1 MKYIVIL
8 FRSVFFYFF
17 ITIVYRLMGKREIGE
32 LSVIDFIVSI
42 FIAEL
47 VAISI
52 ENYNKSI
59 LVSLIPITALVLLQL
74 LFAKISIKSKKSRE
88 VIDGKTSIIIN
99 RGVINFEEM
108 KKQRYNLDD
117 LLIQLRNQSVKSI
130 EEVDYAILET
140 NGKLSVFKKSDD
152 PNRLYPLPLIVD
164 GIVDKDVLRQIN
176 KTEEWLSKEIIKEN
190 IKLDNIFY
198 GFYKNNKLYI
208 IENNKI

>member
-1 MKYIVIL
+1 M
-8 FRSVFFYFF
+8 
-17 ITIVYRLMGKREIGE
+17 
-32 LSVIDFIVSI
+32 
-42 FIAEL
+42 
-47 VAISI
+47 
-52 ENYNKSI
+52 
-59 LVSLIPITALVLLQL
+59 